1 MEKSKLD
8 KFYDLIDKI
17 EIAMLTTRR
26 ADGLLVSRPMATQA
40 LSTGADLWF
49 VTTKDSPKVVEISNE
64 SNVNLSYYKDRTR
77 EWISVAGTARIVTD
91 RAKIHQ
97 LYRADWR
104 AWFGDEGGPHDGTP
118 DDPRIVLIGV
128 DIRIAHYLELNK
140 PQAVVLFEV
149 VKGMVTGKQPNMPE
163 TQEVR
168 GDELR

>member
-49 VTTKDSPKVVEISNE
+49 VTTKDSPKVVEIGE
-64 SNVNLSYYKDRTR
+64 DANVNLSYYKDRTR
-77 EWISVAGTARIVTD
+77 EWISVAGTARLVTD

-97 LYRADWR
+97 LYRPDWR
-104 AWFGDEGGPHDGTP
+104 AWFGDEGGAQDGTP

>member
-49 VTTKDSPKVVEISNE
+49 VTTKESPKVVEIGDD

-77 EWISVAGTARIVTD
+77 EWISVAGTARLVTD

-97 LYRADWR
+97 LYRPDWR
-104 AWFGDEGGPHDGTP
+104 AWFGDGGGPNDGTP
-118 DDPRIVLIGV
+118 DDPRIILIGV

-149 VKGMVTGKQPNMPE
+149 VKGMVTGKTPNMPE

>member
-26 ADGLLVSRPMATQA
+26 PDGLMVSRPMATQV

-49 VTTKDSPKVVEISNE
+49 VTTKDSPKVAEITHDQ
-64 SNVNLSYYKDRTR
+64 NVNLSYYKDRTR

-91 RAKIHQ
+91 RAKIHE
-97 LYRADWR
+97 LYRPDWR
-104 AWFGDEGGPHDGTP
+104 AWFGDEGGAKDGTP
-118 DDPRIVLIGV
+118 DDPRIVLIGIDV
-128 DIRIAHYLELNK
+128 RIAHYLQLNK

-168 GDELR
+168 GDEFR